1 MKLSS
6 TGGQYALATIMLLA
20 FVALDVVYVGVVVNY
35 ITQCNLLI
43 FLLRG
48 IGERVKEKTLSLQQA
63 IKEYC
68 NTGEFIRQ
76 LNAQLGIAVSA
87 LEFLFGWLTVSACL
101 SFSTDDTVTNN
112 SASSR
117 LLIASAIMT
126 IIQWMAMVLLPFVY
140 AARLSNACGTIKKL
154 GIDIRTR
161 PFGYQDAAQDDLD
174 SFLLFTSS
182 FVPQVKLF
190 RIPISTPYLWGAF
203 VTSCFIV
210 LLLAQQ
216 GVLSSGVF

>member
-1 MKLSS
+1 M
-6 TGGQYALATIMLLA
+6 YALLHVMTLL
-20 FVALDVVYVGVVVNY
+20 FDSNS
-35 ITQCNLLI
+35 N
-43 FLLRG
+43 
-48 IGERVKEKTLSLQQA
+48 
-63 IKEYC
+63 
-68 NTGEFIRQ
+68 
-76 LNAQLGIAVSA
+76 
-87 LEFLFGWLTVSACL
+87 
-101 SFSTDDTVTNN
+101 ST
-112 SASSR
+112 
-117 LLIASAIMT
+117 
-126 IIQWMAMVLLPFVY
+126 VLLK